1 MLHVSCQGYVEPP
14 SPSRNQLRP
23 LYNSTYTIT
32 NHTYTTT
39 TWLVSI
45 KSRYVTIHYWQFILW
60 FFEFGIFV
68 SFFEYESQVQFGYWI
83 IRLCCNIISLM
94 PPVYWNSIGVSS
106 VAGTWYVCSTQVT
119 WLYQSC
125 RGWWLISVTLLL
137 EGWYRGHLEGGA
149 KLGVAGHVEP
159 ASALSPASTWAPC
172 RSTWC
177 PGGLRSREPGQ
188 AGDRTAQT
196 GRVGQ

>member
-1 MLHVSCQGYVEPP
+1 
-14 SPSRNQLRP
+14 
-23 LYNSTYTIT
+23 
-32 NHTYTTT
+32 
-39 TWLVSI
+39 
-45 KSRYVTIHYWQFILW
+45 
-60 FFEFGIFV
+60 
-68 SFFEYESQVQFGYWI
+68 
-83 IRLCCNIISLM
+83 M
-94 PPVYWNSIGVSS
+94 PPVESNGIGVSS
-106 VAGTWYVCSTQVT
+106 VAGMVSSTHVT
-119 WLYQSC
+119 LLHLSC
-125 RGWWLISVTLLL
+125 RGWWHISVTLLL